1 VKLDELLHFLAE
13 ERNFDLRGYK
23 PTTLERRI
31 RKRMGQLSL
40 GDFAS
45 YVEHIRANAGA
56 TNQLLD
62 TILINVTEFFRD
74 PEAWEI
80 VANDILPPLLKRLR
94 TGHSFRAWVAGCST
108 GEEVYSLA
116 MLVAEFFG
124 SRLSDFDI
132 KIYATDV
139 DEHALNIARRG
150 EYAPERLRRVR
161 PEWRGKY
168 FSNASQPRV
177 NRELRRLLIF
187 GRSDLAQ
194 DAPISHVQ
202 LMVCRNVLIYFD
214 SITQMRILGR
224 LHYALDPGGILFLGK
239 AESKLSYST
248 AFTAVDS
255 RWRIFQKNQ
264 STENQENSR
273 SSLPR
278 SGFMGNNDRSS
289 KDQELAQVKLYY
301 SALLEVLEPGIFSLD
316 ANDVLI
322 NQNKSALALW
332 GLSGGQL
339 IGQAIGDSALM
350 KRCAELPARIE
361 ESHRAPDRVVK
372 FDCTIDVDGKAR
384 TLAIS
389 VRPVKGS
396 TGDRVGTL
404 IYAED
409 MTHREKLQ
417 STIEQLESTGEE
429 LQSANEE
436 LETTNEELQSTN
448 EELETTNE
456 ELQSTNEELETTN
469 EELQSLNEELENMN
483 EELEFRTRELDS
495 LNSRYADTLERM
507 PWAVAVLDSDGKVQF
522 WNSAAQKLFDMEARS
537 VIGLELS
544 QLPIQP
550 ALRDALVRRR
560 KAMDERNTPM
570 LLRNQELKTKRST
583 SMFDVHLTPLSHDGG
598 KPSLLL
604 MFAPQQPEADKHSAS
619 GNSRSRNS
627 SGAKRKTQPHAA
639 KNATTRGGNSNK
651 RKK

>member
-1 VKLDELLHFLAE
+1 MKLDELLHFLAE

-40 GDFAS
+40 GDFGS
-45 YVEHIRANAGA
+45 YVEHIRANPGE

-264 STENQENSR
+264 STESQENSR

-361 ESHRAPDRVVK
+361 ESHRAPDRVPPDHPEPVLHRGYG
-372 FDCTIDVDGKAR
+372 DPDRRGHQRRRARRDPVRQRRHRPGLPDPAAGIHATTISEYVFCSMLMFNR
-384 TLAIS
+384 NWPEM
-389 VRPVKGS
+389 V
-396 TGDRVGTL
+396 
-404 IYAED
+404 
-409 MTHREKLQ
+409 HLQ
-417 STIEQLESTGEE
+417 DHHVWPR
-429 LQSANEE
+429 SAGWYN
-436 LETTNEELQSTN
+436 LSG
-448 EELETTNE
+448 
-456 ELQSTNEELETTN
+456 
-469 EELQSLNEELENMN
+469 
-483 EELEFRTRELDS
+483 RELVNQA
-495 LNSRYADTLERM
+495 LGIVGLGHIGRR
-507 PWAVAVLDSDGKVQF
+507 VAQL
-522 WNSAAQKLFDMEARS
+522 
-537 VIGLELS
+537 GL
-544 QLPIQP
+544 
-550 ALRDALVRRR
+550 
-560 KAMDERNTPM
+560 
-570 LLRNQELKTKRST
+570 
-583 SMFDVHLTPLSHDGG
+583 
-598 KPSLLL
+598 
-604 MFAPQQPEADKHSAS
+604 
-619 GNSRSRNS
+619 
-627 SGAKRKTQPHAA
+627 
-639 KNATTRGGNSNK
+639 
-651 RKK
+651 